1 MLDVIILPCWRV
13 RYLVL
18 KLPSSSI
25 ILKTLKDW
33 EKLVSYTENRTCTHL
48 MNLLRCRAIL
58 NLCNEPSERAYRRC
72 WVEFGGGGVSSG
84 CGFSYVGTSVLFSW
98 LRQSS
103 SFFSSTLMVSRDGI
117 SRLRTMTRISTHHR
131 WIQKK
136 DTDQNFTSLQLFIF
150 KIINASS
157 FKGILHNLAVFSKLR
172 KSLLWSLLSTFPTT
186 IPVNLCSICQIQL
199 YTSQSVKFDHFH
211 AVLQSL
217 IET

>member
-72 WVEFGGGGVSSG
+72 WVEFGGGGLFWMRFLLRG
-84 CGFSYVGTSVLFSW
+84 HIGTVLLIATIVQF
-98 LRQSS
+98 LLQH
-103 SFFSSTLMVSRDGI
+103 FDG
-117 SRLRTMTRISTHHR
+117 
-131 WIQKK
+131 
-136 DTDQNFTSLQLFIF
+136 
-150 KIINASS
+150 
-157 FKGILHNLAVFSKLR
+157 V
-172 KSLLWSLLSTFPTT
+172 P
-186 IPVNLCSICQIQL
+186 
-199 YTSQSVKFDHFH
+199 
-211 AVLQSL
+211 
-217 IET
+217 